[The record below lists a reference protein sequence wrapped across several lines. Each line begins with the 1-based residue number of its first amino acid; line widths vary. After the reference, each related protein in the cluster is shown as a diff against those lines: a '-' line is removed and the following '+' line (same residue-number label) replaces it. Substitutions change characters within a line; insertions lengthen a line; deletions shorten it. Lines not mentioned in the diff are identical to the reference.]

1 MQEQLDALLCTRYPA
16 IFSAGGSAGR
26 HLFGFECGDGWFTL
40 IDGACELIQRH
51 IETDGTQRQLLAL
64 QVKEKFGGLRFYYRH
79 GSGYAAAVVELSETL
94 SPHVC
99 EVCGALGKVVS
110 LFGWMQTRCPTH
122 ERTTVCE
129 EALLSK
135 VRDNLV
141 LAPPMG
147 ELLGAALEF
156 FALDGQAAARWLTQ
170 PAPALGHIIPL
181 ALAGSEDGQ
190 RQVLTLIGRLEY
202 GITP

>member
-16 IFSAGGSAGR
+16 IFTTEGSAGQ

-40 IDGACELIQRH
+40 IDGACELIEHH
-51 IETDGTQRQLLAL
+51 IETDGTQQLRAL
-64 QVKEKFGGLRFYYRH
+64 QVKQKFGGLRFYYQH
-79 GSGYAAAVVELSETL
+79 GSDYAAAVVDLTESL
-94 SPHVC
+94 SPYIC
-99 EVCGALGKVVS
+99 EICGALGRPIS
-110 LFGWMQTRCPTH
+110 LFGWMQTRCQTH
-122 ERTTVCE
+122 ERTTVYDP
-129 EALLSK
+129 LLLTK
-135 VRDNLV
+135 VRDELL
-141 LAPPMG
+141 LATPMG
-147 ELLGAALEF
+147 QLLSAALEF

-190 RQVLTLIGRLEY
+190 RQVLTLIGRLEH

>member
-16 IFSAGGSAGR
+16 IFTTGGSAGQ

-51 IETDGTQRQLLAL
+51 IETDGVQPLRAL
-64 QVKEKFGGLRFYYRH
+64 QVKQKFGGLRFYYRY
-79 GSGYAAAVVELSETL
+79 GSDYAAAVVDLTESL

-99 EVCGALGKVVS
+99 EVCGAVGKTVV

-122 ERTTVCE
+122 VLTTIHE
-129 EALLSK
+129 EPLLTN
-135 VRDNLV
+135 VRNGLL

-147 ELLGAALEF
+147 ALLGAALEF

-190 RQVLTLIGRLEY
+190 RQVLTLIGRLEH

>member
-16 IFSAGGSAGR
+16 IFSAEGSADQ
-26 HLFGFECGDGWFTL
+26 HIFGFECGDGWFTL

-51 IETDGTQRQLLAL
+51 IETDGAQQLRAL
-64 QVKEKFGGLRFYYRH
+64 QVKQKFGGLRFYYRH
-79 GSGYAAAVVELSETL
+79 GNGYTAAAVELAESL

-99 EVCGALGKVVS
+99 EVCGAVGKTVV

-122 ERTTVCE
+122 VLTTIHE
-129 EALLSK
+129 EPLLTN
-135 VRDNLV
+135 VRNGLL

-147 ELLGAALEF
+147 ALLGAALEF

-181 ALAGSEDGQ
+181 ELAGSEDGQ
-190 RQVLTLIGRLEY
+190 RQVLTLIGRLEH